1 MFHKALIFSNV
12 IVDITFPGC
21 LLVFSQSCY
30 EVSASLGLVELNICL
45 TSTYFQ
51 CNIKHYKNTAMRS
64 LVSVVVTQ
72 IVM

>member
-21 LLVFSQSCY
+21 LFVFSQSCY

-51 CNIKHYKNTAMRS
+51 CNIKHYKIQ
-64 LVSVVVTQ
+64 L
-72 IVM
+72 